1 MSDVK
6 KSSPAIRAVAFDF
19 DGVLAESVDM
29 KTRAYALLFQDEG
42 EDVVR
47 QVVDF
52 HLKNGGVSRFEKFRF
67 YYSDILHRPLSEKH
81 FQELCAQ
88 FSRLVVDEVVAAP
101 WVDGAKEFLVRNE
114 KQYTFAIISGT
125 PEDELKD
132 IVRRRKMDHF
142 FCSVRGSPKD
152 KVTLLGEVMDEYH
165 LKPEEM
171 VFIGDAETDW
181 SAARET
187 GVPFLWR
194 CASGEADLLPDY
206 TGPRLSSLSELEG
219 NLGKPAFLHYCP

>member
-1 MSDVK
+1 MFR
-6 KSSPAIRAVAFDF
+6 AIAFDF
-19 DGVLAESVDM
+19 DGVLAESVDV
-29 KTRAYALLFQDEG
+29 KTRAYALLFQEEG

-67 YYSDILHRPLSEKH
+67 YYSDILHRPLSEKR
-81 FQELCAQ
+81 FQELCIR
-88 FSRLVVDEVVAAP
+88 FSRLVVDEVVSSP
-101 WVDGAKEFLVRNE
+101 WVDGAKEFLAQNE
-114 KQYTFAIISGT
+114 KQYTFVIISGT

-132 IVRRRKMDHF
+132 IVRRREMGHF
-142 FCSVRGSPKD
+142 FGSVRGSPKD

-165 LKPEEM
+165 LKSEEM

-181 SAARET
+181 RAAQET

-194 CASGEADLLPDY
+194 CVSDEADLPDY
-206 TGPRLSSLSELEG
+206 TGPRLSSMSELED
-219 NLGKPAFLHYCP
+219 NLRKFPFLHYRP

>member
-1 MSDVK
+1 MLR
-6 KSSPAIRAVAFDF
+6 AIAFDF
-19 DGVLAESVDM
+19 DGVLAESVDV
-29 KTRAYALLFQDEG
+29 KTRAYALLFEDEG
-42 EDVVR
+42 EEVVQ

-52 HLKNGGVSRFEKFRF
+52 HLKNGGVSRFEKFKF
-67 YYSDILHRPLSEKH
+67 YYSDILHRPLSEKR
-81 FQELCAQ
+81 FQELCAR

-101 WVDGAKEFLVRNE
+101 WVDGAKEFLARNE
-114 KQYTFAIISGT
+114 KQYMFSIISGT
-125 PEDELKD
+125 PEDELKE

-152 KVTLLGEVMDEYH
+152 KVILLGEVMDEYH

-181 SAARET
+181 RAARKT

-194 CASGEADLLPDY
+194 CAPGEADLLPGY
-206 TGPRLSSLSELEG
+206 IGPKLSSLSELES
-219 NLGKPAFLHYCP
+219 NLNKSTFPHYRS

>member
-1 MSDVK
+1 MLR
-6 KSSPAIRAVAFDF
+6 AIAFDF
-19 DGVLAESVDM
+19 DGVLAESVDV
-29 KTRAYALLFQDEG
+29 KTRAYALLFEDEG
-42 EDVVR
+42 EEVVQ

-52 HLKNGGVSRFEKFRF
+52 HLKNGGVSRFEKFKF
-67 YYSDILHRPLSEKH
+67 YYSDILHRPLSEKR
-81 FQELCAQ
+81 FQELCAR

-101 WVDGAKEFLVRNE
+101 WVDGAKEFLARNE

-125 PEDELKD
+125 PEDELKE

-152 KVTLLGEVMDEYH
+152 KVILLGEVMDEYH

-181 SAARET
+181 RAARKT

-194 CASGEADLLPDY
+194 CASGETDLLPDY
-206 TGPRLSSLSELEG
+206 TGPRLSSLSELED
-219 NLGKPAFLHYCP
+219 NLGESVFLHYRP

>member
-1 MSDVK
+1 MFR
-6 KSSPAIRAVAFDF
+6 AIAFDF
-19 DGVLAESVDM
+19 DGVLAESVDV
-29 KTRAYALLFQDEG
+29 KTRAYALLFQEEG

-67 YYSDILHRPLSEKH
+67 YYSDILNRHLSENR

-88 FSRLVVDEVVAAP
+88 FSRLVIDEVVAAP

-114 KQYTFAIISGT
+114 KKYTFAIISGT
-125 PEDELKD
+125 PEDELTE
-132 IVRRRKMDHF
+132 IVQRREMDHF
-142 FCSVRGSPKD
+142 FGSVRGSPKD

-181 SAARET
+181 HAARET

-194 CASGEADLLPDY
+194 CAPDEAAVLPDY
-206 TGPRLSSLSELEG
+206 AGPRLSSLSELES
-219 NLGKPAFLHYCP
+219 NL